1 MKLKKLL
8 FLPVFAL
15 CSMLAQAQIKGTV
28 TSKEDGV
35 PLPGASVI
43 VSGTKQGTTT
53 DFDGKYVL
61 NGVSKDATLM
71 ISYIGYKTFKISVN
85 SQTTINVQLESDM
98 AQLNEVVLTGY
109 SKQRKVDVTGAIS
122 VVDIGA
128 IQGQGMSSGNAMQA
142 LQGRVPG
149 LFVEKTG
156 DPTGAASNILIR
168 GISTLG
174 DNSPLYVIDGV
185 PTKRSEVFASLN
197 PESIESIQVLKDAS
211 ASSLYGSR
219 AGNGVIVVSTKSGGK
234 KDRVTVSFNSNTSIQ
249 SEKKQRYEMMNSLQR
264 GQVLYQASINDGVD
278 PNSGYGSIYNFDW
291 NGNFKNPVLNSI
303 TPKPFVG
310 GDENVPVGDTDWQ
323 DVMYEKGFVYNNEVT
338 ISANSEKSSLMMNF
352 GYLKNTG
359 MLKYTNY
366 DRYSAKINGS
376 TKLFN
381 DKVRV
386 GVNTQ
391 FFTSNETLVSPDVG
405 SAPTTGL
412 AITLAPT
419 IPVYDNKGEFAGP
432 IGAGYSDRN
441 NPLLMQS
448 LNQWDNADKNS
459 FFGNVFAEIDILKG
473 LKFRTNAG
481 LDFSDFK
488 RKDIERKVNN
498 GFIVRGNNRLI
509 IDTNKF
515 SSVVFSNTL
524 NYDLEIG
531 KNHKITTLLGYEYIR
546 NDFDTFVAQADDF
559 PFETEDF
566 FVLNAATGA
575 RTSRG
580 NSTSNTT
587 LSQFGKINYAYSDRY
602 LASFTLRRDGSS
614 RFGENTRFGIFP
626 ATTVGWR
633 ISNEDFFKKNDIVSS
648 LKLRAGYGIV
658 GNQEIGDGARF
669 GLFETRYGPNQN
681 VYSPDFFNI
690 YYNVGTAYDINGNN
704 TGTLPSGFVRIQSEN
719 KDLKWEETA
728 GYNYG
733 IDFSLFKNN
742 ITGSFDYYTK
752 KTKDILRA
760 PRTIAT
766 QGEGANTVL
775 NIADTEGRGW
785 ELSLAYDKSF
795 DNGIKLGIST
805 NVSHFT
811 DKITKLNKGGETDFG
826 GTVDNSIIG
835 RSLFSIFGY
844 RSNGLF
850 QSQEDVNNS
859 PTQSLA
865 RPGSIKYVDINGD
878 GVIDVD
884 DRDWLGTTLP
894 KFEYGVTIN
903 LAYKNFD
910 LTLFGSGV
918 TSRIGQDPYIFWN
931 NFVSG
936 RENGGVGLLNAWTP
950 ENKNTN
956 IPSATLAFNDTRPSD
971 YTFRKN
977 SYFKL
982 RNLQIGYSLPKDI
995 ITRLGGMT
1003 SARFYLQG
1011 ENLLWIAH
1019 KDYIGPDPERTDVN
1033 RIPVPTVLSLGFNLN
1048 F

>member
-1 MKLKKLL
+1 MEFSDKYLITASGRYDAASQLAPGNKWA
-8 FLPVFAL
+8 FFPSTAL
-15 CSMLAQAQIKGTV
+15 AWRLD
-28 TSKEDGV
+28 KED
-35 PLPGASVI
+35 
-43 VSGTKQGTTT
+43 
-53 DFDGKYVL
+53 F
-61 NGVSKDATLM
+61 
-71 ISYIGYKTFKISVN
+71 
-85 SQTTINVQLESDM
+85 
-98 AQLNEVVLTGY
+98 
-109 SKQRKVDVTGAIS
+109 
-122 VVDIGA
+122 
-128 IQGQGMSSGNAMQA
+128 
-142 LQGRVPG
+142 
-149 LFVEKTG
+149 
-156 DPTGAASNILIR
+156 
-168 GISTLG
+168 
-174 DNSPLYVIDGV
+174 
-185 PTKRSEVFASLN
+185 
-197 PESIESIQVLKDAS
+197 LKD
-211 ASSLYGSR
+211 
-219 AGNGVIVVSTKSGGK
+219 VSW
-234 KDRVTVSFNSNTSIQ
+234 
-249 SEKKQRYEMMNSLQR
+249 
-264 GQVLYQASINDGVD
+264 IN
-278 PNSGYGSIYNFDW
+278 
-291 NGNFKNPVLNSI
+291 
-303 TPKPFVG
+303 
-310 GDENVPVGDTDWQ
+310 Q
-323 DVMYEKGFVYNNEVT
+323 
-338 ISANSEKSSLMMNF
+338 
-352 GYLKNTG
+352 
-359 MLKYTNY
+359 
-366 DRYSAKINGS
+366 
-376 TKLFN
+376 
-381 DKVRV
+381 
-386 GVNTQ
+386 
-391 FFTSNETLVSPDVG
+391 
-405 SAPTTGL
+405 
-412 AITLAPT
+412 
-419 IPVYDNKGEFAGP
+419 
-432 IGAGYSDRN
+432 
-441 NPLLMQS
+441 
-448 LNQWDNADKNS
+448 
-459 FFGNVFAEIDILKG
+459 
-473 LKFRTNAG
+473 
-481 LDFSDFK
+481 
-488 RKDIERKVNN
+488 
-498 GFIVRGNNRLI
+498 
-509 IDTNKF
+509 
-515 SSVVFSNTL
+515 
-524 NYDLEIG
+524 
-531 KNHKITTLLGYEYIR
+531 
-546 NDFDTFVAQADDF
+546 
-559 PFETEDF
+559 
-566 FVLNAATGA
+566 
-575 RTSRG
+575 
-580 NSTSNTT
+580 
-587 LSQFGKINYAYSDRY
+587 
-602 LASFTLRRDGSS
+602 
-614 RFGENTRFGIFP
+614 
-626 ATTVGWR
+626 
-633 ISNEDFFKKNDIVSS
+633 

-728 GYNYG
+728 EYNYG
-733 IDFSLFKNN
+733 VDFSLFKNN

-894 KFEYGVTIN
+894 KFEYGVTVN